1 MSLTKARDLLRL
13 AEMAAAR
20 HSGVSLAEIAAEFQA
35 DHRTAQRMTRAL
47 EDVFQGVEINTDS
60 ERRRRWK
67 LRDTSFLRLR
77 GIGDSELA
85 ALEMSIRRAEREGVG
100 NEVRT
105 LTSLRDRLLAIMP
118 GPHARR
124 AEADAEA
131 VLEAYGYA
139 SRPGPRVRSEPLVLE
154 TIAQALKGP
163 FGLVVTYAGPKDNQ
177 PRERLLEPYGL
188 LLGTRRYLVAR
199 ERDKAGGMQHFRLDR
214 IRAARLD
221 AQTFSRDPDFDLAVH
236 SARAFGSYHADKEY
250 GEVVWRFSPAAAAAA
265 KEFLFHPLQ
274 ELSEEDDGHVT
285 VRFQAGGWLEMA
297 WHLYQWGDQVE
308 VLSPPELVALVASHQ
323 RADFPAMP

>member
-1 MSLTKARDLLRL
+1 
-13 AEMAAAR
+13 MAAAR
-20 HSGVSLAEIAAEFQA
+20 HSGVSLAEIVEEFGS

-47 EDVFQGVEINTDS
+47 EDVFQGVEVNTDS
-60 ERRRRWK
+60 DRRRRWK
-67 LRDTSFLRLR
+67 LRDTSLLRLR
-77 GIGDSELA
+77 GIGDGELA
-85 ALEMSIRRAEREGVG
+85 ALEMSIRRAEREGAV

-105 LTSLRDRLLAIMP
+105 LASLRDKLLATMP

-139 SRPGPRVRSEPLVLE
+139 SRPGPRVRSVPLVLD

-163 FGLVVTYAGPKDNQ
+163 FSLVVAYAGPKDNQ
-177 PRERLLEPYGL
+177 PRDRLLEPYGL

-199 ERDKAGGMQHFRLDR
+199 EHGKSGRLQHFRLDR

-221 AQTFSRDPDFDLAVH
+221 AQTFVRDAEFDLSAH
-236 SARAFGSYHADKEY
+236 AARAFGSFHAEGEY
-250 GEVVWRFSPAAAAAA
+250 GEVVWRFTPAAAEAAR
-265 KEFLFHPLQ
+265 EFVFHPRQ
-274 ELSEEDDGHVT
+274 VLSEEADGHLT
-285 VRFQAGGWLEMA
+285 VRFHASGWLEMA

-308 VLSPPELVALVASHQ
+308 VLNPPELAALVAKH
-323 RADFPAMP
+323 RRGDFPAMP

>member
-20 HSGVSLAEIAAEFQA
+20 HSGVSLAEIAEEFDA

-47 EDVFQGVEINTDS
+47 EDVFRGVEVNTDGD
-60 ERRRRWK
+60 RRRRWK
-67 LRDTSFLRLR
+67 LRDTSLLRLQ

-85 ALEMSIRRAEREGVG
+85 ALEMSIRRAEREGAT

-105 LTSLRDRLLAIMP
+105 LASLRDRLLATMP

-124 AEADAEA
+124 AESDAEA

-154 TIAQALKGP
+154 TVAQALKGP
-163 FGLVVTYAGPKDNQ
+163 FVLVVTYAGPKDNQ

-199 ERDKAGGMQHFRLDR
+199 ERGKAGGLQHFRLDR

-221 AQTFSRDPDFDLAVH
+221 PQTFARNEDFDLSVH
-236 SARAFGSYHADKEY
+236 AARAFGSYHADKEY
-250 GEVVWRFSPAAAAAA
+250 GEVIWRFSPAAAAAA
-265 KEFLFHPLQ
+265 KEFIFHPKQ
-274 ELSEEDDGHVT
+274 ELSEEADGHLT
-285 VRFQAGGWLEMA
+285 VRFKASGWLEMA

-308 VLSPPELVALVASHQ
+308 VLFPPDLAALVHAYR
-323 RADFPAMP
+323 RADFAAMP